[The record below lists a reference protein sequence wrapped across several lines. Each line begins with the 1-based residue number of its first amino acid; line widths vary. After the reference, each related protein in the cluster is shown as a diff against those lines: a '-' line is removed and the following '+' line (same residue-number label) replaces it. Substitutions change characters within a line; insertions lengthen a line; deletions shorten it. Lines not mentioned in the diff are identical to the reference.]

1 MKKDLYQFDEEWER
15 DDPKIK
21 EELMMIAHNI
31 DPYSGIRIITRNAIN
46 WQSRNS
52 RYTYMRIR
60 QSTNLNSWTIELRP
74 ATLDAETYYD
84 PPKYSYEVMM
94 PEEFLDS
101 DLFMRINT
109 GDL

>member
-1 MKKDLYQFDEEWER
+1 
-15 DDPKIK
+15 
-21 EELMMIAHNI
+21 
-31 DPYSGIRIITRNAIN
+31 
-46 WQSRNS
+46 
-52 RYTYMRIR
+52 MRIR

-74 ATLDAETYYD
+74 ATMDAETYYD